1 MRRRKLRNG
10 MGWPGIILVIVAL
23 IVVLGPIVWVVRVA
37 TRPESEYI
45 GAPAEFFGGFTF
57 DNFAVVWTQG
67 GMASAILNSAI
78 AVLIGATLA
87 VLLASA
93 TGYAIAR
100 YRFRARGLA
109 IAITSTVLFL
119 PLAAL
124 VIPLFEVMLSL
135 KMLNSLIWLGVVY
148 GILFSAWA
156 TMFMR
161 SYFMQLPHE
170 VFEAADVDGAGALRQ
185 FFSIALPMA
194 KPALATA
201 FILTFFLQWSELL
214 LALLLMPSGDSP
226 TVAVA
231 IAQFSTQFRTGGPQT
246 AAAMILGTLPVL
258 VLFVAGQR
266 WLQSGALS
274 GAVKD

>member
-1 MRRRKLRNG
+1 MTRRRLKAG
-10 MGWPGIILVIVAL
+10 MGWPGVILVTVAL
-23 IVVLGPIVWVVRVA
+23 VVVLGPIVWVVRVA
-37 TRPESEYI
+37 TRPENEYI
-45 GAPAEFFGGFTF
+45 GAPAEFFGGFTL

-67 GMASAILNSAI
+67 GMAAAILHSAIT
-78 AVLIGATLA
+78 VVIGATLA

-100 YRFRARGLA
+100 YRFRFRGLA
-109 IAITSTVLFL
+109 IAVTSTALFL

-135 KMLNSLIWLGVVY
+135 RMLNSLIWLGVVY

-170 VFEAADVDGAGALRQ
+170 VFEAAYVDGAGPLRQ

-214 LALLLMPSGDSP
+214 LALLLLPSGDTP